1 MELNKTINI
10 CNEKGEEKT
19 YNLLFKF
26 DYGENNAQYIVYT
39 DSDQNADTIN
49 ILCSR
54 YKSYENGLCTVEKVE
69 DEKVLELVEQYIEN
83 CRKGIKELKEE
94 KESN

>member
-19 YNLLFKF
+19 FNLLFKF
-26 DYGENNAQYIVYT
+26 EYGENNAQYIVYT
-39 DSDQNADTIN
+39 DSDENSDTVN
-49 ILCSR
+49 IICSR

-69 DEKVLELVEQYIEN
+69 DEKVLSLVEQYMNNCNEN
-83 CRKGIKELKEE
+83 MRILNEQLE
-94 KESN
+94 NN

>member
-26 DYGENNAQYIVYT
+26 EYGENDARYIVYT
-39 DSDQNADTIN
+39 DSDENSDTVN
-49 ILCSR
+49 IICSR
-54 YKSYENGLCTVEKVE
+54 YRPYKNGLCMVEAVK
-69 DEKVLELVEQYIEN
+69 DEKILSLVDEYMEN
-83 CRKGIKELKEE
+83 CKKGREIYE
-94 KESN
+94 K

>member
-1 MELNKTINI
+1 MELKKTINI

-26 DYGENNAQYIVYT
+26 DYGENNDQYIVYT
-39 DSDQNADTIN
+39 DSDENSDTVDI
-49 ILCSR
+49 ICSR

-69 DEKVLELVEQYIEN
+69 DEKVLSLVEQYMEN
-83 CRKGIKELKEE
+83 CRKNMEIFKEQVK
-94 KESN
+94 

>member
-26 DYGENNAQYIVYT
+26 DYGDNNDQYIVYT
-39 DSDQNADTIN
+39 DSGKDADVMN
-49 ILCSR
+49 IICSR
-54 YKSYENGLCTVEKVE
+54 YKSYQNGLCTVEKVE
-69 DEKVLELVEQYIEN
+69 DEKVLSLVDQYIEN
-83 CRKGIKELKEE
+83 CRKNMK
-94 KESN
+94 